1 VRSDTGKSDAWVIKT
16 GPDGKMIWNKTVG
29 EEYNDELYM
38 LENSRHNEILGV
50 GHTWLGLDSSS
61 RQSWIFKMG
70 ADGQKIW
77 SKKLGRL
84 KVNCLLTS
92 GEGNIYLAGSES
104 SDTSDGKYAITA
116 LNDHGKHL
124 WNRTYT
130 ASGELVKLCQLPNGY
145 ILMAGNHWRAK
156 IDSHGYLT
164 SESSFQATD
173 SILQAITLPKGE
185 VLYIGTRNKHKVV
198 FIKTSWDNKPVFDKE
213 AFPQDSLSS
222 VPSILSGTD
231 GQVIILLNF
240 ARYQS
245 LVWFNTSTGAV
256 VKTYQLPRGMNVT
269 GIRKDYE
276 GNLLLVALDGEIVI
290 IKVSGSNL

>member
-1 VRSDTGKSDAWVIKT
+1 
-16 GPDGKMIWNKTVG
+16 
-29 EEYNDELYM
+29 
-38 LENSRHNEILGV
+38 
-50 GHTWLGLDSSS
+50 
-61 RQSWIFKMG
+61 MG

-104 SDTSDGKYAITA
+104 SDTSNGKYAITA

-130 ASGELVKLCQLPNGY
+130 VSGELVKLCQLPNGY

-156 IDSHGYLT
+156 IDAHGYLT